1 MVLKSRDLGIP
12 IGKRRGGRELG
23 LNAMTDI
30 SSNNYQHGYSSR
42 ELKRLGEQ
50 YQVWSKENL
59 SFLKR
64 AGFTTNQTVV
74 DLGCGPGFTTLD
86 LARIVGSGGKVIAVD
101 RDGEYSLPLLEEQ
114 ARTAGLTNIEIHACE
129 LAELELSPESVDG
142 IYGRWVL
149 MYLPEDHVKDIIFRM
164 VSWLRPGGVC
174 ALAEFCNFLNIQIH
188 PPTQY
193 LMDVAK
199 ALMRNVSDERGCNPE
214 IGTMLPCLIR
224 KAGLKT
230 EINVVTKVVQS
241 GTAEWIWPDRLFR
254 DVMPDLVGK
263 GFLSKVA
270 MEGFLQDWEKRS
282 NNPEAL
288 FFGSP
293 VMETIGRWE

>member
-1 MVLKSRDLGIP
+1 
-12 IGKRRGGRELG
+12 
-23 LNAMTDI
+23 MTDI
-30 SSNNYQHGYSSR
+30 SGNDYQYGYSSR

-50 YQVWSKENL
+50 YLVWSKENL
-59 SFLKR
+59 SFLQR
-64 AGFTTNQTVV
+64 ADFSRNQTIL
-74 DLGCGPGFTTLD
+74 DLGCGPGFTTLE
-86 LARIVGSGGKVIAVD
+86 LARIAGSGGKVIAVD
-101 RDGEYSLPLLEEQ
+101 KDGDKSLPLLEEQ
-114 ARTAGLTNIEIHACE
+114 ARIAGLTNIEIRACD
-129 LAELELSPESVDG
+129 LAELELSPSSLGG

-149 MYLPEDHVKDIIFRM
+149 MYIPEDRVKDLVVRM
-164 VSWLRPGGVC
+164 ASWLRPGGVC
-174 ALAEFCNFLNIQIH
+174 ALAEFCNFLNIYIH
-188 PPTQY
+188 PPSEY

-214 IGTMLPCLIR
+214 IGTLLPRLMQ

-241 GTAEWIWPDRLFR
+241 GTAEWVWPDKLFR

-263 GFLSKVA
+263 GFLSKAA

-282 NNPEAL
+282 NNPEAI

-293 VMETIGRWE
+293 VMETIGRRE

>member
-1 MVLKSRDLGIP
+1 MQSDIP
-12 IGKRRGGRELG
+12 S
-23 LNAMTDI
+23 DD
-30 SSNNYQHGYSSR
+30 YPYGYSSR

-50 YQVWSKENL
+50 YLVWLKENL
-59 SFLKR
+59 SFLNR
-64 AGFTTNQTVV
+64 AGFSKNQTIV

-86 LARIVGSGGKVIAVD
+86 LAGAVGPCGKVIAVD
-101 RDGEYSLPLLEEQ
+101 RDGEHSLPLLEEQ

-129 LAELELSPESVDG
+129 LTELVLPPESVDG

-149 MYLPEDHVKDIIFRM
+149 MYLPEDRVKDFVVRM

-174 ALAEFCNFLNIQIH
+174 ALAEFCNFLNIHIH
-188 PPTQY
+188 PPTEY
-193 LMDVAK
+193 LMDVAQ

-214 IGTMLPCLIR
+214 IGTLLPGLIR

-241 GTAEWIWPDRLFR
+241 GTTEWVWPDRLFR
-254 DVMPDLVGK
+254 DVMPDLVKK
-263 GFLSKVA
+263 GFLSKAA
-270 MEGFLQDWEKRS
+270 MEGFLKDWEMRS
-282 NNPEAL
+282 NDPEAI

-293 VMETIGRWE
+293 VMETIGRRE

>member
-1 MVLKSRDLGIP
+1 MGGIP
-12 IGKRRGGRELG
+12 R
-23 LNAMTDI
+23 DD
-30 SSNNYQHGYSSR
+30 YQYGYSAR

-50 YQVWSKENL
+50 YLVWSEENL

-64 AGFTTNQTVV
+64 AGFSRNQTIV
-74 DLGCGPGFTTLD
+74 DLGCGPGFTTID
-86 LARIVGSGGKVIAVD
+86 LAGAVGPYGKVIAVD
-101 RDGEYSLPLLEEQ
+101 RDDEFSLPLLEKQ
-114 ARTAGLTNIEIHACE
+114 ARAAGHINIEIHACE
-129 LAELELSPESVDG
+129 LAELELPPESVDG

-149 MYLPEDHVKDIIFRM
+149 MYLPEDSVKDLVGRM

-174 ALAEFCNFLNIQIH
+174 ALVEFCNFLNIHIH
-188 PPTQY
+188 PPSEY

-214 IGTMLPCLIR
+214 IGTLLPGLIK
-224 KAGLKT
+224 KAGLQT

-241 GTAEWIWPDRLFR
+241 GTAEWIWPDKLFR
-254 DVMPDLVGK
+254 DIMPDLVEK
-263 GFLSKVA
+263 GFLSKAA

-282 NNPEAL
+282 NDPGTI

-293 VMETIGRWE
+293 VMETIGRRE